1 MELGF
6 EQARLDAEFGRITRD
21 TEMIG
26 RAIGLFERLNFLQ
39 YTFWNAPCIRKQEKQ
54 EDLEQAK
61 RNQWFLSEIHTLI
74 KLAFKVFKT
83 K

>member
-6 EQARLDAEFGRITRD
+6 EQARLDAEFGGITRD

-26 RAIGLFERLNFLQ
+26 RAVGLFERLNFLH
-39 YTFWNAPCIRKQEKQ
+39 YTFRNAPCIRKQ

-61 RNQWFLSEIHTLI
+61 RDQWFFSEIHTLI
-74 KLAFKVFKT
+74 KLASKVFKT
-83 K
+83 